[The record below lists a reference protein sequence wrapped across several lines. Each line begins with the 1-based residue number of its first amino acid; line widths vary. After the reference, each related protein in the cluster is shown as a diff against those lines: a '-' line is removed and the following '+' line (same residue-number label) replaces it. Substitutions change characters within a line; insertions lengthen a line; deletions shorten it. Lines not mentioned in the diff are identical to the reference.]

1 MAYFLI
7 QAAYKPESWANQIEN
22 PRSAEDRVRPAIQAL
37 GGRLDSL
44 YYAFGESDVV
54 ALAEFPSNDAAAA
67 FSVMVSAAGAVK
79 SVKTTPLMTVNE
91 GIEMMKKAGQVAGKY
106 APPIDAQKLTTG

>member
-7 QAAYKPESWANQIEN
+7 QASYKPESWANQIAD
-22 PRSAEDRVRPAIQAL
+22 PRSVEDRIRPAIQEL
-37 GGRLDSL
+37 GGRLDST
-44 YYAFGESDVV
+44 YYAFGEADVV
-54 ALAEFPSNDAAAA
+54 AIAEFPSNDAAGA
-67 FSVMVSAAGAVK
+67 FSVMVTAAGAMK

-106 APPIDAQKLTTG
+106 KAPTSAQKVSAN

>member
-7 QAAYKPESWANQIEN
+7 QAAYTPESWANQIGN
-22 PRSAEDRVRPAIQAL
+22 PRSAEDRIRPAIQAL

-54 ALAEFPSNDAAAA
+54 AFAEFPSNEAAGA
-67 FSVMVSAAGAVK
+67 FSVMVSAGGAVK

-91 GIEMMKKAGQVAGKY
+91 GMEMMKKAGQVAGRY
-106 APPIDAQKLTTG
+106 TAPIDAAKVATN

>member
-7 QAAYKPESWANQIEN
+7 QATYKPESWANQIEN
-22 PRSAEDRVRPAIQAL
+22 PRNAEDRIRPAIQAL
-37 GGRLDSL
+37 GGRLDAL

-54 ALAEFPSNDAAAA
+54 GIAEFPSNDAAGA
-67 FSVMVSAAGAVK
+67 FSVMITAAGAVK

-91 GIEMMKKAGQVAGKY
+91 GMEMMKKAGQVAGKY
-106 APPIDAQKLTTG
+106 KAPTSAQKVSAN